1 LIQVSLVLC
10 FLSCSLLGEQ
20 HGVGVA
26 EAIVT
31 IEVAVVDNEEHHR
44 SICVYIEYH
53 GVVVV
58 VVIMCCL

>member
-1 LIQVSLVLC
+1 VSPVLC
-10 FLSCSLLGEQ
+10 FLSRSLLSEQ

-26 EAIVT
+26 GAIVT
-31 IEVAVVDNEEHHR
+31 VDVAVVDHEELHC

-58 VVIMCCL
+58 VIIMCYF